1 MNPAYRNI
9 LTVVVQEVF
18 ETMFFTFVDP
28 IGEDEMGQVTSLPG
42 PYFHGKIGV
51 KGEDRKRVLDIF
63 IPEKMIGSLTE
74 TLLRKEDDKSVSK
87 EELIDTTKEIANMVL
102 GNILNKTNKEGTQ
115 RLTTPTAELVGD
127 ISPFVKDSGVERIYF
142 ETDWGIIVVL
152 FTCG

>member
-1 MNPAYRNI
+1 MNPVDRNV

-42 PYFHGKIGV
+42 PYFHGQIGV
-51 KGEDRKRVLDIF
+51 KGEDRKRILDIF
-63 IPEKMIGSLTE
+63 IPDEMTGSLTE
-74 TLLRKEDDKSVSK
+74 TLLRKEDNKGVSK

-102 GNILNKTNKEGTQ
+102 GNTLNKTHKEGTQ

-127 ISPFVKDSGVERIYF
+127 ISPFVKDSGVEHIYF
-142 ETDWGIIVVL
+142 ETDWGIMVVL
-152 FTCG
+152 FDRG

>member
-1 MNPAYRNI
+1 MNPADRNV

-42 PYFHGKIGV
+42 RYFHGRIGV
-51 KGEDRKRVLDIF
+51 KGENQKKVLDIF
-63 IPEKMIGSLTE
+63 MPEEMIGSLTE
-74 TLLRKEDDKSVSK
+74 TLLSKEDDKGVSK

-102 GNILNKTNKEGTQ
+102 GNILNKINKEGTQ

-127 ISPFVKDSGVERIYF
+127 IPPFVKDSGVERIYF
-142 ETDWGIIVVL
+142 ETDWGIMVVL
-152 FTCG
+152 FTRG